1 MQRGRRG
8 GPVTREA
15 AAAAAAAAA
24 AREPPPQVV
33 KVKRELVSACMTC
46 PLCHKLLSEATT
58 ISECLHT
65 FCKKCILEKFNDE
78 EIDYCPVC
86 KTDLGCAPEEKL
98 RPDHSLQDIRA
109 KIFPPKGKKVTAP
122 EVTPSVPSPVRR
134 KERSISSLVVNTP
147 RIAAQ
152 SALTGKRTKT
162 VGRRAATLSAPSP
175 PINECAKKENDDL
188 MEDSGSLET
197 LGKIIQN
204 KKQGTSNAE
213 PSNFASHRDSGNGGD
228 PFLDKDELWK
238 PLTCL
243 VEAANRTKPLRSS
256 SPQNPVVKV
265 EQINGLD
272 VDTHLPKIKARE
284 HANKSKAQDD
294 KNGSVSL
301 PQIPPKAKRSSGA
314 GRKRKDNAT
323 SVQALID
330 AAAKRERRISPVWFS
345 LVAAANQEG
354 NPPFPQISANYLRIK
369 DGNLPASILHKYLAK
384 KLNLQSE
391 AEVEITCRGQSVAPT
406 MALHNLVDLWLRAG
420 SSSRVQATLGNPA
433 KEFVMILSYGR
444 KVNASCTASSMF
456 QTLPFTRNAEK
467 GPCTR
472 ASPL

>member
-33 KVKRELVSACMTC
+33 KVKREVVVGCMTC
-46 PLCHKLLSEATT
+46 PLCLKLLSEATT

-86 KTDLGCAPEEKL
+86 KTDLGCAPEDKL

-152 SALTGKRTKT
+152 SALTGKRTKA
-162 VGRRAATLSAPSP
+162 VGRRAANLSAPSP
-175 PINECAKKENDDL
+175 PINECAIKDNDDDL
-188 MEDSGSLET
+188 MEDLSSPET
-197 LGKIIQN
+197 LSKIIQN
-204 KKQGTSNAE
+204 KKQGTSIAE
-213 PSNFASHRDSGNGGD
+213 PSNLVSHRDLGNGGD
-228 PFLDKDELWK
+228 PFLNKAEYWK
-238 PLTCL
+238 PLNCL

-265 EQINGLD
+265 EQANGLD
-272 VDTHLPKIKARE
+272 IDAHLPKIKARE

-294 KNGSVSL
+294 KNGSASL

-330 AAAKRERRISPVWFS
+330 AAGKRERRISPVWFS
-345 LVAAANQEG
+345 LLASANQEG

-369 DGNLPASILHKYLAK
+369 DGNLLASILHKYLAK
-384 KLNLQSE
+384 KLDLQSE

-433 KEFVMILSYGR
+433 KEFVMVLSYGR
-444 KVNASCTASSMF
+444 KVIAS
-456 QTLPFTRNAEK
+456 
-467 GPCTR
+467 
-472 ASPL
+472 